1 MVGKPKHQGETMPQV
16 TKAVIAA
23 AGFGTRFLPQT
34 KAMPKEMLP
43 LIDKPI
49 IQYIVEDLVAAGI
62 QDIIIVGSSNKRAIE
77 DHFDVPNE
85 DLLANLRA
93 GGPKKQPFI
102 DAIEAV
108 ANLANFIYVRQKGP
122 YGTATPLMNAAH
134 LIGNEPFIYAF
145 ADDLTVAEPNAFQQ
159 LIALH
164 EELGGGILPCIR
176 ATEDVDYE
184 RYGIIGGEV
193 VRDGVMRMAS
203 IIEKPGKAGAPSDFA
218 AVGGY
223 LFTPDIFDY
232 LEQGLRDLPAG
243 KEFYVTDSII
253 EPMLRDGKPYFGAVI
268 QNGQRYDTG
277 DKLEYLK
284 TVIDFGLAHPELG
297 APLRDF
303 IDQRLQD

>member
-1 MVGKPKHQGETMPQV
+1 MAQKV

-62 QDIIIVGSSNKRAIE
+62 KDIIIVGSSNKRSIE
-77 DHFDVPNE
+77 DHFDAPSA

-93 GGPKKQPFI
+93 GGESKQHYI
-102 DAIEAV
+102 DEIEAI
-108 ANLANFIYVRQKGP
+108 ANLANFVYVRQKGP
-122 YGTATPLMNAAH
+122 YGTATPVMNAAH

-145 ADDLTVAEPNAFQQ
+145 ADDLTVATPNAFQQ
-159 LIALH
+159 MVALYK
-164 EELGGGILPCIR
+164 EFNASIVPCIKINQAVDFDR
-176 ATEDVDYE
+176 YGVIGGSHVREDVIKMDA
-184 RYGIIGGEV
+184 V
-193 VRDGVMRMAS
+193 V
-203 IIEKPGKAGAPSDFA
+203 EKPGRNKAPSDFA

-223 LFTPDIFDY
+223 LFTPDVFDY
-232 LEQGLRDLPAG
+232 IEVGLQELPEG

-253 EPMLRDGKPYFGAVI
+253 QPMLHDDKPFYGCAI
-268 QNGQRYDTG
+268 QNSKRYDTG

-284 TVIDFGLAHPELG
+284 TVIDFGLNHEELG
-297 APLRDF
+297 DELRAY
-303 IDQRLQD
+303 IRQLL